1 MNRKL
6 SSIKVNQ
13 ASILVGAPGGPRG
26 RAGIVCCLCTV
37 AAVIGCGPIYYIPLK
52 PVQASTITSTRV
64 HATIAQE
71 EVDAAVKVSN
81 TPVVA
86 GGLLGAL
93 VGAVVDTA
101 ITSHRAGEAEKLVEP
116 IRKEV
121 SDFDFRAAFFD
132 SLKET
137 LPALRTLRMATLA
150 TGKTP
155 LTPEMLRDLRT
166 RTRDNTFLSLI
177 TRYEFSTDFRTFSVL
192 TTAEIFR
199 NGQDGPLYR
208 GTFVYDTEPI
218 AGADEPEDAARA
230 WAANRAAAFR
240 AAMREGIDETMKML
254 VLDLGEVPVA
264 RAQAQR
270 ATDKVP
276 ASAIARASAP
286 RATSAS
292 ASPAVAAV
300 SPTVVAP
307 VSPIPVASSSP
318 TAAASAVASAALTAV
333 PPSSP
338 TATAPATPMS
348 PPAVA
353 SASPTA
359 AGPGATVSRA
369 AAAANSPTGVGPGST
384 DASASPTAAAPTTP
398 AAAAPAS
405 PTAAVLARPTAA
417 PGSPTAAPTAP
428 AARVS
433 PPVRAPAS
441 LPARAGRR
449 EIVRRDSGIMYSA
462 PRQEHP
468 VDRSAR

>member
-13 ASILVGAPGGPRG
+13 ASILVRAPGGPRG

-71 EVDAAVKVSN
+71 EVDAAVKLSD

-86 GGLLGAL
+86 VGLLGAL

-155 LTPEMLRDLRT
+155 LTPEMLRGLRT
-166 RTRDNTFLSLI
+166 RTRDNAFLSLI

-199 NGQDGPLYR
+199 NGQDEPLYR
-208 GTFVYDTEPI
+208 GTFVYVTEPI

-230 WAANRAAAFR
+230 WAANRAVAFR

-270 ATDKVP
+270 ATDKVA
-276 ASAIARASAP
+276 ASVIAGASAP

-307 VSPIPVASSSP
+307 GSPIAVASSSP
-318 TAAASAVASAALTAV
+318 TAAASAVAS
-333 PPSSP
+333 
-338 TATAPATPMS
+338 
-348 PPAVA
+348 
-353 SASPTA
+353 
-359 AGPGATVSRA
+359 
-369 AAAANSPTGVGPGST
+369 
-384 DASASPTAAAPTTP
+384 AAPTTP

-405 PTAAVLARPTAA
+405 PTAAVPARPTAA

-449 EIVRRDSGIMYSA
+449 EIVRRDNGIMYSA